1 LFGDIFLRALK
12 MIVVAVLLINGLIL
26 NLRIAPKLSTGAVS
40 KRVRKAAYA
49 LGSVSGGSWLS
60 AFILGTMRASPLP
73 FSQLLGIYVLALG
86 GAILVSQLLERRS
99 A

>member
-1 LFGDIFLRALK
+1 MMRRPRR
-12 MIVVAVLLINGLIL
+12 LLLMNPGPV
-26 NLRIAPKLSTGAVS
+26 NVS
-40 KRVRKAAYA
+40 ERVRKAAYA
-49 LGSVSGGSWLS
+49 LGSVSGVSWLS